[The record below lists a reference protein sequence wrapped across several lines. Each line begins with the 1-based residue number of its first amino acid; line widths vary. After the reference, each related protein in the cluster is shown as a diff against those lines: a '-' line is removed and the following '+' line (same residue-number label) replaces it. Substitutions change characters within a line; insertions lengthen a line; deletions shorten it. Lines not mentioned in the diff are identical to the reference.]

1 MARGKLT
8 RGRWALTP
16 CSADTALRDINGLL
30 ALGVLGVLGVLGE
43 LEGGGRNAA
52 YTWRF
57 SAA

>member
-30 ALGVLGVLGVLGE
+30 ALGVLGVLGE